1 MFHVEHFDDIDIP
14 SSVREKFEIYKAL
27 LFKWQRAINLVS
39 DNSLDDF
46 WCRHIADSLQIMPY
60 IRGRKVL
67 DVGSGGGFPGM
78 VLAITGKFDVTCVDS
93 DSRKM
98 MFLSEIARQTNTNV
112 TLLTERIENVA
123 VTDFD
128 TVCARGFSGLK
139 NLIKITA
146 DKSGYGVFLKG
157 AKIAEEI
164 REAQKLY
171 DFTYELY
178 PSKTD
183 PSGHIITVSVERDKC
198 HKSSTSR

>member
-1 MFHVEHFDDIDIP
+1 MFHVEHFDKISP
-14 SSVREKFEIYKAL
+14 SVREKFEIYKVL
-27 LFKWQRAINLVS
+27 LYKWQRAINLVS

-46 WCRHIADSLQIMPY
+46 WRRHIEDSLQIIPY
-60 IRGRKVL
+60 IRGKKVL

-78 VLAITGKFDVTCVDS
+78 VLAITGNFDVTCVDS

-98 MFLSEIARQTNTNV
+98 MFLSEVTRQTDTKV
-112 TLLTERIENVA
+112 TLLTERIEKVIE
-123 VTDFD
+123 TDFD

-139 NLIKITA
+139 NLIKIAA

-157 AKIAEEI
+157 AKIEEEI

-171 DFTYELY
+171 DFTYKLY

-183 PSGHIITVSVERDKC
+183 SSGHIITVSVERNKC
-198 HKSSTSR
+198 HESTTSR